1 MRAVVRPKVVTV
13 GGTSEHQLPVL
24 AAGRSRI
31 VSARERLVQGLR
43 VVRAGGAR
51 YGACDLRAALD
62 RAYVPSSDG
71 VGAMLAVSLYA
82 AVDVAILVVV
92 NRVEGDG
99 VHRGGANLLL
109 ALVDSDRS

>member
-31 VSARERLVQGLR
+31 VSARERRVQGLR
-43 VVRAGGAR
+43 VVPADGAR
-51 YGACDLRAALD
+51 NGACDLRAALE

-71 VGAMLAVSLYA
+71 VGAMLAAALHA
-82 AVDVAILVVV
+82 TAVDAVDDGQDCDDGG
-92 NRVEGDG
+92 VE
-99 VHRGGANLLL
+99 RGGANLIL